1 MQRCPIM
8 PCQTLKYDQM
18 KTLFAILSISMIAM
32 AHSCSKSG
40 DKRLTEGTIELKFNE
55 SASGNIN
62 GDHVKLNFDAV
73 VSDSRC
79 PANAMCIWQGAA
91 TATFSFTKNGDS
103 HRFNLSTI
111 TMKPNYT
118 KDTVIAG
125 YKIEF
130 INLLPYPGTVA
141 DPIPDSQRKAEL
153 KITKQ

>member
-1 MQRCPIM
+1 M
-8 PCQTLKYDQM
+8 
-18 KTLFAILSISMIAM
+18 ILSIATISLGN
-32 AHSCSKSG
+32 SCSKSG
-40 DKRLTEGTIELKFNE
+40 DKRLREGTIELKLHE
-55 SASGNIN
+55 SAEGSIK
-62 GDHVKLNFDAV
+62 GDRVKIVFEVV

-111 TMKPNYT
+111 NMEPNYT

-130 INLLPYPGTVA
+130 IHLLPYPGTFTPPA
-141 DPIPDSQRKAEL
+141 PESDIKAEL
-153 KITKQ
+153 KLTKQ

>member
-1 MQRCPIM
+1 
-8 PCQTLKYDQM
+8 M
-18 KTLFAILSISMIAM
+18 KLCLSILLFITLTAFVN
-32 AHSCSKSG
+32 SCSKSG
-40 DKRLTEGTIELKFNE
+40 NKFREGTIELKL
-55 SASGNIN
+55 SDCAN
-62 GDHVKLNFDAV
+62 GIIAGDDMKLCFDKV

-79 PANAMCIWQGAA
+79 PANAVCIWQGAA
-91 TATFSFTKNGDS
+91 TATFSFTKNKNI
-103 HRFNLSTI
+103 HHFNLSTI

-130 INLLPYPGTVA
+130 INLSPYPGTVG

>member
-1 MQRCPIM
+1 MKLFLTIFLFI
-8 PCQTLKYDQM
+8 TL
-18 KTLFAILSISMIAM
+18 TAFVN
-32 AHSCSKSG
+32 SCSKSG
-40 DKRLTEGTIELKFNE
+40 AKFREGTIELKLSDCEN
-55 SASGNIN
+55 GNIA
-62 GDHVKLNFDAV
+62 GDDLKLCFDAV

-79 PANAMCIWQGAA
+79 PANAECIWQGAV
-91 TATFSFTKNGDS
+91 TATFSFTKNGKT

-111 TMKPNYT
+111 TLQPNYN

-130 INLLPYPGTVA
+130 VNLFPYPGTVA

>member
-1 MQRCPIM
+1 MKLFLTIFLFT
-8 PCQTLKYDQM
+8 TL
-18 KTLFAILSISMIAM
+18 TAFVN
-32 AHSCSKSG
+32 SCSKSG
-40 DKRLTEGTIELKFNE
+40 DKFKEGTIELKLSDCE
-55 SASGNIN
+55 N
-62 GDHVKLNFDAV
+62 GIIAGDDLKFCFDAV

-79 PANAMCIWQGAA
+79 PANVVCVWQGAA
-91 TATFSFTKNGDS
+91 TATFSFTKNKDT
-103 HRFNLSTI
+103 HRFDLSTI

-130 INLLPYPGTVA
+130 INLSPYPGTVA

>member
-1 MQRCPIM
+1 
-8 PCQTLKYDQM
+8 M
-18 KTLFAILSISMIAM
+18 KVFLSILLFTTLTAFVN
-32 AHSCSKSG
+32 SCSKSG
-40 DKRLTEGTIELKFNE
+40 DKFREGTIELKISE
-55 SASGNIN
+55 CEDGRIAGN
-62 GDHVKLNFDAV
+62 DLKLCFDAV

-91 TATFSFTKNGDS
+91 TATFSFTKNGAT
-103 HRFNLSTI
+103 HRFDLSTI

-118 KDTVIAG
+118 KDTIIAG

-130 INLLPYPGTVA
+130 INLSPYPGTVA

>member
-1 MQRCPIM
+1 
-8 PCQTLKYDQM
+8 M
-18 KTLFAILSISMIAM
+18 KLFLSILLFITLTAFVN
-32 AHSCSKSG
+32 SCSKSG
-40 DKRLTEGTIELKFNE
+40 NKFKEGTIELKLSDCE
-55 SASGNIN
+55 DGNIA
-62 GDHVKLNFDAV
+62 GDDLKLCFDAV

-79 PANAMCIWQGAA
+79 PANAVCIWQGAA
-91 TATFSFTKNGDS
+91 TATFSFAKNNNT

-130 INLLPYPGTVA
+130 IDLSPYPGTVA
-141 DPIPDSQRKAEL
+141 DPIPNSQKKAKL

>member
-1 MQRCPIM
+1 
-8 PCQTLKYDQM
+8 M
-18 KTLFAILSISMIAM
+18 KLFLSIFLFITLTAFVN
-32 AHSCSKSG
+32 SCSKSG
-40 DKRLTEGTIELKFNE
+40 NELREGTIELKFSDCEN
-55 SASGNIN
+55 GNIA
-62 GDHVKLNFDAV
+62 GDDLKLCFNAV

-79 PANAMCIWQGAA
+79 PANAVCIWEGAA
-91 TATFSFTKNGDS
+91 TAFSFTKNGDT

-130 INLLPYPGTVA
+130 INLSPYPGTV
-141 DPIPDSQRKAEL
+141 DPLPDNQRKAEL